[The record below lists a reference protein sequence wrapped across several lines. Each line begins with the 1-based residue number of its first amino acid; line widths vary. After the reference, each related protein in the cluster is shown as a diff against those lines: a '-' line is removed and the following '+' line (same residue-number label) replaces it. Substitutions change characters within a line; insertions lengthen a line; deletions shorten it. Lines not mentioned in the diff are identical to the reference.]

1 MRRKGSCLGE
11 IVVLTVMAVTL
22 LATSRLATAQE
33 VVLHSFGRSG
43 DGAYPTTAGL
53 VFDAAGNIYGTTKFG
68 GIHNQGTVFEL
79 SPRQGGGYT
88 ETVLHSF
95 GSSATDGQQP
105 SSAVILDA
113 AGNLYGTTV
122 AGGIHNCTGVSNC
135 GTVYEMSLSHG
146 VWRET
151 VLHSFGAPRDGVS
164 PVGALVFDANGDM
177 YGTTISGGVT
187 GNGTVYR
194 MYLSNGVWHET
205 VVHNFGYGVDGVA
218 PYSALIFDAAGNMY
232 GTTAK
237 GGSNVCPTGTCGTVF
252 EETPDGNGVWTE
264 SVIFNFSAGANGFSP
279 WGSLNLDAN
288 GNLYGTTQY
297 GGANTCYNNGCG
309 TVFELSPQQG
319 GGWSHSVL
327 YSFNLGDDG
336 FFPYAGVT
344 FDSAGNI
351 YGTDN
356 MGGTQNYG
364 VVFELSPQQGG
375 GWTESVVH
383 TFLFNGNDGVYP
395 FAGLAIDASG
405 NLYGTTYLG
414 GIHAEGAVF
423 EVTP

>member
-1 MRRKGSCLGE
+1 MRGKGSCVE
-11 IVVLTVMAVTL
+11 EVVVLTVLAVAL
-22 LATSRLATAQE
+22 LATCSQATAQE
-33 VVLHSFGRSG
+33 TVLHSFGRG
-43 DGAYPTTAGL
+43 TDGAYPTTAGL

-68 GIHNQGTVFEL
+68 GLHNQGTVFEL

-95 GSSATDGQQP
+95 GSSGTDGKQP
-105 SSAVILDA
+105 SSGVILDA
-113 AGNLYGTTV
+113 AGNLYGTTT

-135 GTVYEMSLSHG
+135 GTVYEMTLSNG

-151 VLHSFGAPRDGVS
+151 LLHSFGGTNDGVS
-164 PVGALVFDANGDM
+164 PAGALVFAANGDM
-177 YGTTISGGVT
+177 YGTTIGGGT
-187 GNGTVYR
+187 GGGGTVYR
-194 MYLSNGVWHET
+194 MYLSSGVWHET
-205 VVHNFGYGVDGVA
+205 VVHNFGYGPDGLA
-218 PYSALIFDAAGNMY
+218 PYAALIFDSAGNMY
-232 GTTAK
+232 STTSK

-252 EETPDGNGVWTE
+252 KETPNGNGSWTE
-264 SVIFNFSAGANGFSP
+264 SVIFNFAAGAKGFSP
-279 WGSLNLDAN
+279 WGSLNIDAS

-319 GGWSHSVL
+319 GGWTETVL
-327 YSFNLGDDG
+327 YSFNLGDG
-336 FFPYAGVT
+336 GLFPYAGVT

-356 MGGTQNYG
+356 QGGSQNYG
-364 VVFELSPQQGG
+364 VVFELSPQNG

-383 TFLFNGNDGVYP
+383 TFLFNGTDGVYP

-405 NLYGTTYLG
+405 NLYGTTYQG
-414 GIHAEGAVF
+414 GIHAEGTVF